1 MRNDK
6 SPGRG
11 WMPMRSFL
19 GITLAGLALACADPT
34 EPNTPNGSWS
44 SDNTWTGQIVITV
57 NPDSPRLPADPVTI
71 YATEVRGDS
80 LDLNVTFGGGCNE
93 HTFTLLSAAAWM
105 ESYPVQVSVRLSH
118 DAHGDACDALL
129 TRVLRFDLSP
139 LKAAY
144 ANAYNTTAGI
154 VRLNIAGSSTSPT
167 YAW

>member
-1 MRNDK
+1 MRNDR

-11 WMPMRSFL
+11 RTLMQKLL
-19 GITLAGLALACADPT
+19 GVMIAGLALACADPT
-34 EPNTPNGSWS
+34 EPETPNGSWS
-44 SDNTWTGQIVITV
+44 SENTWTGQIVITV
-57 NPDSPRLPADPVTI
+57 NPDSPRLPSDPVTI
-71 YATEVRGDS
+71 YAVEVRGDS
-80 LDLNVTFGGGCNE
+80 VDLNVTFGGGCND

-105 ESYPVQVSVRLSH
+105 ESYPVQVAVRLSH

-139 LKAAY
+139 LKTAY
-144 ANAYNTTAGI
+144 ANAYNTTTGI